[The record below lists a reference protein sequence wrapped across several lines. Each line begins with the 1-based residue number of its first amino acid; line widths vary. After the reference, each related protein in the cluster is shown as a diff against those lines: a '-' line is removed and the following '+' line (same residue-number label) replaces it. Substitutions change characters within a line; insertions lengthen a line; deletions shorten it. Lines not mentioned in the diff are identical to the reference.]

1 MGAPSAEQHGDAMA
15 VDVAESAAVDF
26 EAECALL
33 ELACTQPDVHEQA
46 SDELTAAEWEAE
58 LALLAASKQSD
69 AGGLE
74 EGGDEQHEG
83 QQASAPVPEEP
94 WSKDEDHRLTALM
107 FERRPTDSWSVI
119 AVALGGDRSVTSCSR
134 RWGAINGMYGDAIR
148 EGSRRAAREFLE
160 QAVALG
166 PENEG
171 ALSATRPGLNLRILS
186 TASVSVVPFE
196 VPPDEFALLVANLPR
211 FIEEET
217 LQRMF
222 ATFGAVYEIQLRPQV
237 GSGGTHCF
245 VRFYSSHDAHAA
257 FDALDGK
264 FVRGHRIR
272 ICVGLKRDRS
282 VGRALTPLGPEHAVA
297 LLQYYLPLSFSTSI
311 VELDLASEDR
321 VTGREAGPADA
332 AEIGCGYWCC
342 RYTATVSVQLHQRR
356 GSERD
361 TSLGSAEGEHT
372 DSSRGTARAVSMKRA
387 KRLALQEA
395 FNGLVLVIDHI
406 EGAAVVLFDDEL

>member
-1 MGAPSAEQHGDAMA
+1 MA
-15 VDVAESAAVDF
+15 VDVEESDAVDF

-33 ELACTQPDVHEQA
+33 ELACTQPDVREQP
-46 SDELTAAEWEAE
+46 SDELTAEEWEAE
-58 LALLAASKQSD
+58 LALLAAAKQSD
-69 AGGLE
+69 AGGRE
-74 EGGDEQHEG
+74 EGGDEQHDS
-83 QQASAPVPEEP
+83 QATAPAEEES

-107 FERRPTDSWSVI
+107 LERRPTDSWSVI
-119 AVALGGDRSVTSCSR
+119 AIALGGDRSVTSCSR
-134 RWGAINGMYGDAIR
+134 RWAAINGTYGDAIR
-148 EGSRRAAREFLE
+148 EGSRRVAREFLE
-160 QAVALG
+160 QAAAQG
-166 PENEG
+166 PGNEG
-171 ALSATRPGLNLRILS
+171 DLSATRPGLNLRILS
-186 TASVSVVPFE
+186 TGSVSVVPFE
-196 VPPDEFALLVANLPR
+196 VPPDDFALLVANLPR
-211 FIEEET
+211 CIEEES

-245 VRFYSSHDAHAA
+245 VRFYSLHDARAA

-272 ICVGLKRDRS
+272 IRVGLKRDRS

-311 VELDLASEDR
+311 LELELASEDR
-321 VTGREAGPADA
+321 VTGDEAGPVDVD
-332 AEIGCGYWCC
+332 ELGCSYWCC

-356 GSERD
+356 GGERD

-372 DSSRGTARAVSMKRA
+372 DTSRGTARTVSMKRA